1 MKEEMLKLI
10 EKLQYE
16 INLLEQKEEYLTG
29 VTIRMEELKELVKK
43 PTKEC
48 TIPVV
53 MGSTQLVV
61 IRDWISPY
69 NSNMKGNHA
78 PAEYWAK
85 KLGKDTNTF
94 VKDFENGC
102 LDQWFKV
109 YCP

>member
-1 MKEEMLKLI
+1 MIMKKKKEVKFWNDSIQEIAKLR
-10 EKLQYE
+10 K
-16 INLLEQKEEYLTG
+16 
-29 VTIRMEELKELVKK
+29 
-43 PTKEC
+43 
-48 TIPVV
+48 PVV
-53 MGSTQLVV
+53 MGSTHLVV

-69 NSNMKGNHA
+69 NSNMKDNHA

-94 VKDFENGC
+94 IKDFENGC